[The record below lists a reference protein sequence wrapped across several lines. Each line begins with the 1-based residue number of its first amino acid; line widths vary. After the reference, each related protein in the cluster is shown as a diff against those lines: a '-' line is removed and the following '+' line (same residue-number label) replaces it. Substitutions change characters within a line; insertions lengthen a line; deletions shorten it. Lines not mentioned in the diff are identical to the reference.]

1 MFWIGV
7 DTGGTFTDLVVMDDS
22 HDIRYFK
29 SLSTPD
35 TPGESVFNVLEIAA
49 ESHSLPLIEFLQ
61 RTKQFVH
68 GTTIVTNAVIS
79 GSHAK
84 TALLTN

>member
-49 ESHSLPLIEFLQ
+49 ESHSLP
-61 RTKQFVH
+61 
-68 GTTIVTNAVIS
+68 
-79 GSHAK
+79 
-84 TALLTN
+84 